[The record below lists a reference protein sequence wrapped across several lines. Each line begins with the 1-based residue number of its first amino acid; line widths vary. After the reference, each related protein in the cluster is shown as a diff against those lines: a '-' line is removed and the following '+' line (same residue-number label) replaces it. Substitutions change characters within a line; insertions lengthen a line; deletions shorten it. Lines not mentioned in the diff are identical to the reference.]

1 VKYTKTFAKAYQD
14 IYENAAAREIDA
26 YANKLGRSSM
36 DYTMFKKSADL
47 LKKKDFKALGK
58 HIHGSDTSPREYVM
72 SVMNKKDPA
81 SFKKIYGNQTGFLA
95 TMKPIG
101 LKEED
106 DHEVSMAIGQVKV
119 MQERLSTIMSFL
131 SSKGD
136 DYNIEGWVQSY
147 ITSAEESL
155 TTIADYL
162 DKNPKVQKEEKLQ
175 EQEEPIKKEQ
185 PKKDPEVLE
194 KQISDLKAQLA
205 LAKQKIE
212 NEKNKVAKPEPNPE
226 TGEIPLRTGLANAI
240 LSIKDNKKAE
250 INKSKQTSKQIR
262 SLARESLDVI
272 RESDASDKAK
282 SMGLDYMSFGR
293 YGKKGKVTHK
303 SMGGTLTAVDKD
315 EKPIK
320 EPEPKSDEPKK
331 DAAPTDAD
339 EIKLKSKNF
348 LRDLEKGNLE
358 DDDGVIEIDM
368 DDDGQGAMAASELA
382 AKQGLTDL
390 ASDLEDVAMAVQDS
404 DPDVAQALLQDIE
417 AKNSGKEIEAKVQSQ
432 KADKAIDLVT
442 AQDYSASN
450 INNMV
455 TDLTSTFDIIRKM
468 VDSDKT
474 EGNPGSGNMNSSK
487 GFRPEVIDTLQ
498 SLGDVSDRIE
508 DVIDDVEDEKTK
520 SKLQSVLDEIEF
532 VTDENADHDNYTK
545 PHKVNGSI
553 EAIQDIL
560 KDFKS
565 VKEQFM
571 SFRKKMMREEE
582 GEAILTDKDLTK
594 KPELKDIL
602 AVKKKEKKIKV
613 GGQSKIEVNPKADIG
628 QYSGGTKV
636 NTGNLH

>member
-1 VKYTKTFAKAYQD
+1 MTKYIKTFSEAYQS

-36 DYTMFKKSADL
+36 DYTMFKKSAEL

-72 SVMNKKDPA
+72 SVINKKDPA
-81 SFKKIYGNQTGFLA
+81 SFKKMYGNQTGFLA

-106 DHEVSMAIGQVKV
+106 DHEVSMAVGQVRV
-119 MQERLSTIMSFL
+119 MKERLDTIMSFL
-131 SSKGD
+131 SSKTD

-147 ITSAEESL
+147 ITSAEETL

-162 DKNPKVQKEEKLQ
+162 DKNPEVQNEEKLQ
-175 EQEEPIKKEQ
+175 EQEEPVKQEQ

-194 KQISDLKAQLA
+194 KQISDLKSQLA

-212 NEKNKVAKPEPNPE
+212 NEKNKIAKPEPNPE

-250 INKSKQTSKQIR
+250 INKSKQTSRQIR
-262 SLARESLDVI
+262 SLAKESSDII

-303 SMGGTLTAVDKD
+303 NIGGNLTAVDKD

-331 DAAPTDAD
+331 SVEPKTAD
-339 EIKLKSKNF
+339 DNNAKSQQI
-348 LRDLEKGNLE
+348 LRDFE
-358 DDDGVIEIDM
+358 DDFDFDDEASFEDAIDKAREMGANELADDLEGIAGRVADMEID
-368 DDDGQGAMAASELA
+368 D
-382 AKQGLTDL
+382 
-390 ASDLEDVAMAVQDS
+390 
-404 DPDVAQALLQDIE
+404 AQAEYQDMM
-417 AKNSGKEIEAKVQSQ
+417 AKYSGKEVEAVAQS
-432 KADKAIDLVT
+432 KNADKAIDLMT
-442 AQDYSASN
+442 NQEYSASN
-450 INNMV
+450 VKNMV
-455 TDLTSTFDIIRKM
+455 TDLKSTFDVIQKM

-474 EGNPGSGNMNSSK
+474 EGDAGSGMSNSKK
-487 GFRPEVIDTLQ
+487 GFRPEVIGTLQ
-498 SLGDVSDRIE
+498 SLDDISSSIE
-508 DVIDDVEDEKTK
+508 DVKDELDDEDMK
-520 SKLQSVLDEIEF
+520 SKLDMIQGEIEF
-532 VTDENADHDNYTK
+532 ITDEDADHDGYTK
-545 PHKVNGSI
+545 SHKVNGAVESI
-553 EAIQDIL
+553 RDIL
-560 KDFKS
+560 KDLGKP

-571 SFRKKMMREEE
+571 SFRRKMMREEE

-602 AVKKKEKKIKV
+602 AVKKKDKKLKV
-613 GGQSKIEVNPKADIG
+613 GGQSKIQVNPKADIG
-628 QYSGGTKV
+628 QYAGGNKV

>member
-1 VKYTKTFAKAYQD
+1 MTKYTKTFAD
-14 IYENAAAREIDA
+14 
-26 YANKLGRSSM
+26 S
-36 DYTMFKKSADL
+36 
-47 LKKKDFKALGK
+47 
-58 HIHGSDTSPREYVM
+58 
-72 SVMNKKDPA
+72 
-81 SFKKIYGNQTGFLA
+81 
-95 TMKPIG
+95 
-101 LKEED
+101 LKEVREPKVVKED
-106 DHEVSMAIGQVKV
+106 YEVSMAVGQLKTI
-119 MQERLSTIMSFL
+119 QERVGKIMDFL
-131 SSKGD
+131 SGKSD
-136 DYNIEGWVQSY
+136 DYNMEAWLQSK
-147 ITSAEESL
+147 ITSAE
-155 TTIADYL
+155 
-162 DKNPKVQKEEKLQ
+162 DKLNSVANYVTNNPEITNEAKLQ
-175 EQEEPIKKEQ
+175 EQEEQPAQETKEKKNSEA
-185 PKKDPEVLE
+185 LE

-212 NEKNKVAKPEPNPE
+212 NEKNKSVKPIPNPL
-226 TGEIPLRTGLANAI
+226 TGEVPLQTGLAHAI
-240 LSIKDNKKAE
+240 LKIKDDAQKEQNKT
-250 INKSKQTSKQIR
+250 KQVSKQIKKL
-262 SLARESLDVI
+262 SRESLDVVT
-272 RESDASDKAK
+272 ESDASDKAK
-282 SMGLDYMSFGR
+282 GMGLDYMKFGR
-293 YGKKGKVTHK
+293 YGKDGKVTHK

-315 EKPIK
+315 EKPVK
-320 EPEPKSDEPKK
+320 EPKSAKPKDEPKK

-339 EIKLKSKNF
+339 EIKVKSKNF

-358 DDDGVIEIDM
+358 DDDGVIEVHPDM

-390 ASDLEDVAMAVQDS
+390 ASDLEDVAMAVQDG

-565 VKEQFM
+565 VKEETTSYRIK
-571 SFRKKMMREEE
+571 SFKGFKP
-582 GEAILTDKDLTK
+582 LTEDELTAKDLTK
-594 KPELKDIL
+594 KPSLDDIIKKGT
-602 AVKKKEKKIKV
+602 KKKEIKV
-613 GGQSKIEVNPKADIG
+613 GGKTKIEVNPDVEIG
-628 QYSGGTKV
+628 NFSGGMRT
-636 NTGNLH
+636 NNGNLH